1 MLLSKH
7 KTNNLNAHNKRSKG
21 EKGQVYVS
29 FRHRFAAHLLE
40 RGVDLRYIRELFG
53 YRSSKTGEEI
63 YTYVSNR
70 DIGKIKSPLD
80 MWGGKT

>member
-1 MLLSKH
+1 M
-7 KTNNLNAHNKRSKG
+7 
-21 EKGQVYVS
+21 
-29 FRHRFAAHLLE
+29 E